1 MALPISKRDYEL
13 SSGEIISVGMNFR
26 ALEIM
31 SHYPGGLSNLKKNM
45 SKMALAIQASESGDD
60 ASEEADFEAYD
71 EALPTAMSA
80 MAYMLHALILAGGTK
95 CTQEEAMMAIGP
107 SDFEQLSAIFDE
119 FSEAME
125 KMTGKNSPGRMK
137 ATR

>member
-1 MALPISKRDYEL
+1 MALPINKRDYEL

-31 SHYPGGLSNLKKNM
+31 SQYPGGLRSLKKNM
-45 SKMALAIQASESGDD
+45 SKMALAVRASEAEED
-60 ASEEADFEAYD
+60 AEEISDAYD
-71 EALPTAMSA
+71 EALPTAMHA

-107 SDFEQLSAIFDE
+107 SDFEQLSQIFDE
-119 FSEAME
+119 FSEAMA
-125 KMTGKNSPGRMK
+125 KMTEKNSPGRMM
-137 ATR
+137 AAR